1 MRITGNSPSND
12 ADGATDRDGADATTG
27 EEEASSF
34 GLSLKKGM
42 FSQKSHFSC
51 LILVHNFEN
60 IKTNKEQRTKK

>member
-34 GLSLKKGM
+34 GLSLKKERI
-42 FSQKSHFSC
+42 FSQKSHFLLSN
-51 LILVHNFEN
+51 LGTQLL
-60 IKTNKEQRTKK
+60 KY